1 MQSIQETII
10 EWGPKI
16 ILAAVILIIGLIV
29 LKILN
34 GFIKKTIN
42 KSSKIDATLKPFLI
56 SLSTALLKIVFAI
69 SIASTLGLELT
80 SFVAILGAAGLAVGM
95 ALSGTLQNFAG
106 GVLILIL
113 KPYKVGDYIN
123 AQGYDGT
130 VKEIQIFHTILNTP
144 DNKRVI
150 IPNGPMSNGSLINF
164 SAEDTRRIDF
174 VFGIGYDDDIHK
186 AKQLLRD
193 IFEADERVFKDPV
206 PFIRLG
212 EMADSSVNIK
222 VRVWSKASDYW
233 PIYWDMQ
240 EKVYDVFN
248 AEGINI
254 PYPQM
259 DVHVH
264 QSA

>member
-1 MQSIQETII
+1 MQSIQEKIT
-10 EWGPKI
+10 EWGPKLIVAAI
-16 ILAAVILIIGLIV
+16 ILIVGLIV
-29 LKILN
+29 LRVLTGI
-34 GFIKKTIN
+34 IKKSIN
-42 KSSKIDATLKPFLI
+42 KSSKLDETLKPFLI
-56 SLSTALLKIVFAI
+56 SLSTALLKVLFAI
-69 SIASTLGLELT
+69 SIASSLGLELT
-80 SFVAILGAAGLAVGM
+80 SFVAVLGAAGLAVGM

-113 KPYKVGDYIN
+113 KPFKVGDFIQ

-144 DNKRVI
+144 DNKRVV

-174 VFGIGYDDDIHK
+174 VFGISYDDDIHK
-186 AKQLLRD
+186 AKQLLNN
-193 IFEADERVFKDPV
+193 IFEADERVFKDPK

-222 VRVWSKASDYW
+222 VRVWANSSDYW
-233 PIYWDMQ
+233 PIFWDMQ

-248 AEGINI
+248 NEGVNF
-254 PYPQM
+254 PYPST
-259 DVHVH
+259 DVYLHKTN
-264 QSA
+264 

>member
-1 MQSIQETII
+1 MQSIQEKII

-16 ILAAVILIIGLIV
+16 IVAAVILIIGLIV

-130 VKEIQIFHTILNTP
+130 VKEIQIFHIRNT
-144 DNKRVI
+144 
-150 IPNGPMSNGSLINF
+150 
-164 SAEDTRRIDF
+164 
-174 VFGIGYDDDIHK
+174 
-186 AKQLLRD
+186 
-193 IFEADERVFKDPV
+193 
-206 PFIRLG
+206 
-212 EMADSSVNIK
+212 
-222 VRVWSKASDYW
+222 
-233 PIYWDMQ
+233 
-240 EKVYDVFN
+240 
-248 AEGINI
+248 
-254 PYPQM
+254 
-259 DVHVH
+259 
-264 QSA
+264 